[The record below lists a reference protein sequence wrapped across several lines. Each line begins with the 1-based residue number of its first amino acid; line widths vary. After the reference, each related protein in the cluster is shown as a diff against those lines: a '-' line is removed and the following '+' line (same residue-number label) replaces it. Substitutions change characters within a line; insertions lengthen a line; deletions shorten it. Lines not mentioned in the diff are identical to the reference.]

1 MCIDLLLRT
10 SVDVIVK
17 KNSQDV
23 FILSAISYAT
33 GLFTS
38 HPRGFFSSEVKFR
51 TERVSEVKSPVAYD
65 TALRITMSWMTEKLH
80 QQDAFIQQNIMFQS
94 ISVGN
99 TTFKNKIFTTVKKL
113 LSLSACRTRSRL
125 VKYSSVVSGF
135 S

>member
-51 TERVSEVKSPVAYD
+51 TERVSGMRGEKSSCIRYS
-65 TALRITMSWMTEKLH
+65 T
-80 QQDAFIQQNIMFQS
+80 QN
-94 ISVGN
+94 N
-99 TTFKNKIFTTVKKL
+99 HEL
-113 LSLSACRTRSRL
+113 DD
-125 VKYSSVVSGF
+125 
-135 S
+135 